1 MLLLFS
7 RHLSWLIMFA
17 KCTAVQVF
25 RLKLRKYK
33 MKINNNETYKHLA
46 EAKVSTTSFRN
57 KTIPWPF
64 PMGKGRSTMSG
75 THFVQD
81 YSFILSFGTSE
92 VLEHCFWN
100 GLVSSAQISEVPAL
114 FAVSDEASLELPCF
128 QLPRR
133 QACYQ
138 AFLVEPEQ
146 DCMISQHTTGLWK
159 SHPKWHMLIVGS
171 HCLMTV
177 AQPNSKQMESAQERQ
192 ETRRLMML
200 LFVKPAAYCAMHRYS
215 SASWRRCLYIR
226 SSTSDI
232 HCLNV
237 SLC

>member
-1 MLLLFS
+1 
-7 RHLSWLIMFA
+7 MFA

-92 VLEHCFWN
+92 VLEHCF
-100 GLVSSAQISEVPAL
+100 
-114 FAVSDEASLELPCF
+114 
-128 QLPRR
+128 
-133 QACYQ
+133 
-138 AFLVEPEQ
+138 
-146 DCMISQHTTGLWK
+146 
-159 SHPKWHMLIVGS
+159 
-171 HCLMTV
+171 
-177 AQPNSKQMESAQERQ
+177 
-192 ETRRLMML
+192 
-200 LFVKPAAYCAMHRYS
+200 
-215 SASWRRCLYIR
+215 
-226 SSTSDI
+226 
-232 HCLNV
+232 
-237 SLC
+237 